1 MGLALTIGYV
11 FQFSVVTF
19 LSMRK
24 SGPYSTRSEI
34 PVRLFLFLLAF
45 TLLSKFQPLLERILS
60 VTGPVGAT
68 ATLGFGQKIAQGL
81 LLFAAF
87 GLALTANATLARRIR
102 GGQLDGAAELL
113 AKTIVTT
120 VLFSSAV
127 VMMILPVQRLLIEIL
142 FVRGQ
147 FSSSDAQAVSDVLV
161 CQIPWVLA
169 CAVTGSLTSYL
180 YIERSYARVAVAA
193 LVGLA
198 VTFLASYLL
207 QPVIP
212 LTAVPIA
219 SSAGASMTLGWV
231 FYLVVKSPVWPNL
244 KVRLGSY
251 LPLMTV
257 SCSAMGLS
265 YTLEGIAHL
274 MSLSDY
280 LLADLLMGAMFAVF
294 VLLIRFSKSLRT
306 QCRTAMGGQL

>member
-1 MGLALTIGYV
+1 
-11 FQFSVVTF
+11 
-19 LSMRK
+19 
-24 SGPYSTRSEI
+24 
-34 PVRLFLFLLAF
+34 
-45 TLLSKFQPLLERILS
+45 
-60 VTGPVGAT
+60 
-68 ATLGFGQKIAQGL
+68 
-81 LLFAAF
+81 
-87 GLALTANATLARRIR
+87 
-102 GGQLDGAAELL
+102 LDGAAELL